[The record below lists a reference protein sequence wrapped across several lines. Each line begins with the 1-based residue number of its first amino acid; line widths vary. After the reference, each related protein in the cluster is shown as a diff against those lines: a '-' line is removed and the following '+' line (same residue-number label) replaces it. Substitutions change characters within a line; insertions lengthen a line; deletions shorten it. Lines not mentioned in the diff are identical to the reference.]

1 MLQRSPMVSRRGM
14 PNAETIGLG
23 VDGMSVET
31 VDPEKADDLRQGED
45 SRRPLREQSNKGNCI
60 WRQGWLRCCCFKIL
74 WPSKNDIYWHY
85 WQYLFWILFGFF
97 SILGPNDAPWRCC
110 RFISFLDVV
119 VLCFAG
125 AACVAGIVSCW
136 EIHNFAALG
145 LRGCSVGL
153 CVLLCIEQVT
163 RNTSC
168 TCKCMRQLF
177 PPLEY
182 WVGRGLLHVFISIQM
197 EGTNSEGMDKAT
209 RDITNVASMGVFA
222 MGGFFIAGAFLCFG
236 PLERRGQ
243 RLAVRKE
250 EVMKE
255 LSELERKKK
264 ALESEAGI

>member
-1 MLQRSPMVSRRGM
+1 MTFVDMSFWNFVWKSSIS
-14 PNAETIGLG
+14 PNA
-23 VDGMSVET
+23 
-31 VDPEKADDLRQGED
+31 
-45 SRRPLREQSNKGNCI
+45 
-60 WRQGWLRCCCFKIL
+60 
-74 WPSKNDIYWHY
+74 
-85 WQYLFWILFGFF
+85 
-97 SILGPNDAPWRCC
+97 APWRCC

>member
-1 MLQRSPMVSRRGM
+1 M

-60 WRQGWLRCCCFKIL
+60 
-74 WPSKNDIYWHY
+74 
-85 WQYLFWILFGFF
+85 
-97 SILGPNDAPWRCC
+97 WRCC